1 MEFENENINEQ
12 PVSENTDEQVNDNVS
27 ETQEQVF
34 EADAQI
40 DCEREPEDVDTDE
53 QTQEKNKKS
62 ILKEIMDWIISI
74 ALAIVI
80 ALVIRNY
87 VFTLV
92 RVDGNSMLPTLH
104 HGETLYTNR
113 FMYQPENGDI
123 VIFHPRHNPKVSY
136 VKRVIALEGQTVYID
151 PETRTVSVDGVV
163 LDEPYIGGADTYPSI
178 TGTTFEVPED
188 HVFVL
193 GDNRNNSSDSRDPN
207 VGFVSIDSILGEAV
221 FRLLPLSEFGTL
233 K

>member
-27 ETQEQVF
+27 EVQEQDS

-151 PETRTVSVDGVV
+151 PETKTVSVDGVV
-163 LDEPYIGGADTYPSI
+163 LDEPYIGGADTYPGI

-193 GDNRNNSSDSRDPN
+193 GDNRNISKDSRHSDIGLIPQDEISGK
-207 VGFVSIDSILGEAV
+207 VIMKIYPFGSIGGVE
-221 FRLLPLSEFGTL
+221 
-233 K
+233 